1 MTYQEW
7 LREWLNI
14 FVKPVVKNRT
24 FEHYEMIVQ
33 QKIVPRLGEYV
44 MEDLD
49 PNMVQKYVA
58 ELLAVYAVN
67 TVNGI
72 ISIIKSSLKKAF
84 KIGVTK
90 KEISD
95 YIAQPK
101 VREKEISCFSV
112 AEQKKIEKAVLT
124 SKKDRMFGI
133 ILCLYTGLRIGE
145 LFALEWSNVD
155 LHKGIL
161 LVEKTCR
168 DKWVDG
174 HYQKTLDTPKTATSR
189 RKVPIPKQ
197 LLPYLRR
204 MKRNSKGCYVISGK
218 NGKDIAIRSYQKSF
232 ERLLIREDIHH
243 KGFHALRHTFATR
256 ALECGMD
263 IKTLSEIL
271 GHKNAAVTL
280 NRYAHS
286 LLEHKQEMMNK
297 LGKMLV

>member
-189 RKVPIPKQ
+189 RKIPIPKQ

-218 NGKDIAIRSYQKSF
+218 NGEDVAIRSYQKSF
-232 ERLLIREDIHH
+232 ERLLIREGIAH